1 MSSRPSPEPPE
12 SLEDGHGPLRPHS
25 QASQNRSFP
34 PRESFARQDE
44 AAAAAEQRASAAP
57 RPAADPWVSADE
69 GQIRQFWGVSSRQSS
84 NLGFNAMPPS
94 PRRPAKSVSGSSEEQ
109 PLLRGGRQDASRWIA
124 TIEAAVARMFWDGFV
139 WEYVDLYSVRH
150 LGLTTRSPLFFLYT
164 GLGAALGCFVGN
176 FGQLLVVYG
185 CCAAGHRAANQPL
198 PGHSLLLA
206 GFQFSLFLSL
216 ANFCSAYAWQPLTN
230 ALTAFAHASPFPD
243 DQNGAFFL
251 VLFSLWVLDA
261 AVYFCGAQLARL
273 LLVSWPLRWSA
284 IEPAG
289 TVSSLLY
296 DGTLAWSVG
305 ACAGSFYCVD
315 APNPLTRAFD
325 VKRKTTI
332 LQGAVLGGLSNTMGF
347 LFAQALQKCVC
358 LACISHDALALT
370 L

>member
-1 MSSRPSPEPPE
+1 VNRRNDEQRGE
-12 SLEDGHGPLRPHS
+12 GQQRDWVDGSGS
-25 QASQNRSFP
+25 
-34 PRESFARQDE
+34 RESGAHTLAVDTAGGVWAWGRDE
-44 AAAAAEQRASAAP
+44 GEGRLGVASAARTDGGSNVP
-57 RPAADPWVSADE
+57 LPVPLPAA
-69 GQIRQFWGVSSRQSS
+69 
-84 NLGFNAMPPS
+84 L
-94 PRRPAKSVSGSSEEQ
+94 
-109 PLLRGGRQDASRWIA
+109 
-124 TIEAAVARMFWDGFV
+124 AAPCTA
-139 WEYVDLYSVRH
+139 
-150 LGLTTRSPLFFLYT
+150 
-164 GLGAALGCFVGN
+164 
-176 FGQLLVVYG
+176 
-185 CCAAGHRAANQPL
+185 AAG
-198 PGHSLLLA
+198 GGFHSLLLA